1 MAESPVLALVDRR
14 SASHEDLLLSII
26 SVNNVHLFSTDKVT
40 DETTIQRLIVTGKTC
55 KVGAVF

>member
-26 SVNNVHLFSTDKVT
+26 SVNNVHLFFTDKVT

>member
-40 DETTIQRLIVTGKTC
+40 DETTIQRLIVTGKTY
-55 KVGAVF
+55 KVGTVF